1 MKEQTVTRVD
11 GLTRRQFIVAS
22 GLTWAAAYLPLGWS
36 PAEAT
41 PLSPAVGSLSVQRV
55 ERYRTSVEGVWRTH
69 GWHISAGARRLEL
82 PPVGH
87 SNSTGSGAASLPE
100 GYIQISRPY
109 SAMPQRI
116 RYEELSRGIGL
127 TEIRRDFGSG
137 VLQELLEE
145 IRYRT

>member
-1 MKEQTVTRVD
+1 MKKQTLTRVD

-22 GLTWAAAYLPLGWS
+22 GLTWAATFVPLGWS
-36 PAEAT
+36 SAAAT
-41 PLSPAVGSLSVQRV
+41 PSSPAVGSLSMQRV
-55 ERYRTSVEGVWRTH
+55 ARFRECVDGVWRTH
-69 GWHISAGARRLEL
+69 GWHSSAGARQLEL

-109 SAMPQRI
+109 SAMPRRI